1 MDISQARKTFEA
13 VYSPSQVENVIEYNG
28 EFLALIYTGDPDE
41 SGFLP
46 FFKITESGQI
56 IDFSPEDYSEPLEV
70 INLLTGDDDE

>member
-1 MDISQARKTFEA
+1 MDISQARKVFES
-13 VYSPSQVENVIEYNG
+13 VYSPVQVDRVVEYNG

-46 FFKITESGQI
+46 FFKINESGKV
-56 IDFSPEDYSEPLEV
+56 IDFSPVDYSKPLEV

>member
-1 MDISQARKTFEA
+1 MDITQARKTFEA
-13 VYSPSQVENVIEYNG
+13 VYSPTQVENVIEYDG

-46 FFKITESGQI
+46 FFKITESGQV